1 MGDMS
6 MGDTGVG
13 DLGVGDDMSKNRP
26 ERERRAQRAAQE
38 AAPASRERSA
48 KEAPTGE
55 SYVSEENGRWVSHVA
70 KPGAGRHRKG
80 PGPVP
85 REDAPE

>member
-6 MGDTGVG
+6 MS
-13 DLGVGDDMSKNRP
+13 DDMSKNRP
-26 ERERRAQRAAQE
+26 ERERRAQRAARE
-38 AAPASRERSA
+38 DAPASRERSA
-48 KEAPTGE
+48 REAPAGE

-70 KPGAGRHRKG
+70 KPGAGRQRKG

>member
-1 MGDMS
+1 MSTGDMS
-6 MGDTGVG
+6 E
-13 DLGVGDDMSKNRP
+13 NRP

-38 AAPASRERSA
+38 SAPAARERSA
-48 KEAPTGE
+48 KEAPVGE

-70 KPGAGRHRKG
+70 KPGTGRPRRG

>member
-6 MGDTGVG
+6 TS
-13 DLGVGDDMSKNRP
+13 DDMSKNRP
-26 ERERRAQRAAQE
+26 ERERRAQRAARE
-38 AAPASRERSA
+38 DAPASQERSA
-48 KEAPTGE
+48 REAPAGE
-55 SYVSEENGRWVSHVA
+55 SSYVSEENGRWVSHVA
-70 KPGAGRHRKG
+70 KPGTGRQRKS

>member
-6 MGDTGVG
+6 MS
-13 DLGVGDDMSKNRP
+13 DDMSKNRP
-26 ERERRAQRAAQE
+26 ERERRAQRAARE
-38 AAPASRERSA
+38 DAPASPERGA
-48 KEAPTGE
+48 GEAPAGE
-55 SYVSEENGRWVSHVA
+55 GYVSEENGRWVSHLA

-85 REDAPE
+85 REDAPG

>member
-1 MGDMS
+1 M
-6 MGDTGVG
+6 
-13 DLGVGDDMSKNRP
+13 DDMSKDRP

-38 AAPASRERSA
+38 SAPASRERSA
-48 KEAPTGE
+48 KQAPSEE
-55 SYVSEENGRWVSHVA
+55 SYVSEENGRWVSHVG
-70 KPGAGRHRKG
+70 KPVTGRHRRA